1 MLEITGIEITIDERT
16 CIHRC
21 DILPVCEGAAFEDI
35 TLQYPLIISGCIHQ
49 FQIHEFAV
57 FKIRGKYLARSL
69 TFQLDDLTLRK
80 DQTGLLHTVSDFS
93 LLSFQTFEK
102 VRQRYLTIR
111 LYESLYLFFIHF
123 LLPFHYLATC
133 QVILCS

>member
-16 CIHRC
+16 GIHRR
-21 DILPVCEGAAFEDI
+21 DVLTVREGAAFEDI
-35 TLQYPLIISGCIHQ
+35 TLQYPLIISGRIQ
-49 FQIHEFAV
+49 QLQIHEFTV
-57 FKIRGKYLARSL
+57 LKIGSEYLARSL

-102 VRQRYLTIR
+102 VRQ
-111 LYESLYLFFIHF
+111 
-123 LLPFHYLATC
+123 
-133 QVILCS
+133 